1 MKYQVMN
8 ISNIFPQK
16 KTKDSLSFLDN
27 ELLKGISESEAY
39 GWWMDY
45 LKRYSGQEYVETISF
60 DDEYLATI
68 TLQAS

>member
-1 MKYQVMN
+1 MN

-16 KTKDSLSFLDN
+16 KVKDSLAYLDA
-27 ELLKGISESEAY
+27 ELLKAIAESEAY

-45 LKRYSGQEYVETISF
+45 LKRYSGERYVETISF
-60 DDEYLATI
+60 DDEYLAKV